1 MSSVYRCL
9 APMLRTGRVRQSGIV
24 GFAFAILLT
33 LATSCGSSTVADYQP
48 ISPKWIEP
56 DVHVAIPLSEVE
68 DNINIHFKLMGTKD
82 GNLEFMAYK
91 LDGKLYVRSNACP
104 PCHDGFTLNGVILEC
119 DSCTST
125 FDARTGAGIEGGC
138 ANMPKEAVPYEIRDG
153 RIIMKYDDLIVANR
167 KTLEP
172 DPYPTK

>member
-9 APMLRTGRVRQSGIV
+9 AQTLGTRRVGLSGIV
-24 GFAFAILLT
+24 SFALAILLI
-33 LATSCGSSTVADYQP
+33 LATSCDSGNVADYQP

-56 DVHVAIPLSEVE
+56 EVHVSIPLSEVE
-68 DNINIHFKLMGTKD
+68 DNINVHFRLMGTKD

-138 ANMPKEAVPYEIRDG
+138 ANMPKEVAPYEILDG
-153 RIIMKYDDLIVANR
+153 RIIVKYDDLIAANR